1 MRMQIPDRSAKES
14 HTDAAAQRAK
24 GEFVRSVSRLRSALG
39 SAAFPAEAYRCH
51 LYVALN
57 YP

>member
-1 MRMQIPDRSAKES
+1 MRMKNPDRSAKES

-39 SAAFPAEAYRCH
+39 STAFPAEVQRYH
-51 LYVALN
+51 LYEALN